1 MYNVLADDDM
11 EVEGEADAEENTEAD
26 KSDDESSDDD
36 SDVEDEVIMPEYLF
50 ITIRKKFILVTSYG
64 GLSCLRRN
72 T

>member
-11 EVEGEADAEENTEAD
+11 EVEGEVDAEEKTEAD

-50 ITIRKKFILVTSYG
+50 ITISEKFILVTSYG
-64 GLSCLRRN
+64 GLP
-72 T
+72 